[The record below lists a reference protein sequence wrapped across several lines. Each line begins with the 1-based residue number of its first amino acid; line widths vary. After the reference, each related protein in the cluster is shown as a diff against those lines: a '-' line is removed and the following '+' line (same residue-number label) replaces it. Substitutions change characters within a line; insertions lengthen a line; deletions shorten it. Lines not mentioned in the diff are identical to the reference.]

1 MSSPANLT
9 YFRGWGLA
17 EQIRWMLAVAP
28 ETSSFTQT
36 ALETREAFLSLRD
49 SSLQYNQL
57 PLLEIDGLKLVQSG
71 ACVRYLASRA
81 KIAGNGPAAAA
92 RVDMACCAIGD
103 ARLGVVKWPFSPDK
117 RVHLDTFVQPLVN
130 KWFPLLED
138 QAVASSTSWL
148 CDTPEFT
155 AADVLLAEA
164 TIAYEEMGVE
174 LSTYTKVQEIKGR
187 VMKMDGIKVYLE
199 SELRFPFPREGD
211 ICDAYVANVNT
222 VLGR

>member
-1 MSSPANLT
+1 
-9 YFRGWGLA
+9 
-17 EQIRWMLAVAP
+17 
-28 ETSSFTQT
+28 
-36 ALETREAFLSLRD
+36 
-49 SSLQYNQL
+49 
-57 PLLEIDGLKLVQSG
+57 
-71 ACVRYLASRA
+71 
-81 KIAGNGPAAAA
+81 
-92 RVDMACCAIGD
+92 
-103 ARLGVVKWPFSPDK
+103 
-117 RVHLDTFVQPLVN
+117 
-130 KWFPLLED
+130 
-138 QAVASSTSWL
+138 VASSTSWL